1 MQILLAVRK
10 IFEDA
15 ESRACSVAD
24 EFISANPLP
33 PQSLIEGGAIQDNLT
48 TLWCRTSLMVS
59 PARFIFATCQQGAEN
74 ALKVEVLRES
84 PNLRFAY
91 SRPGFVTFK
100 QADDS
105 PFPDDFQ
112 IRSVFA
118 RVLGVSLGK
127 CVSENVVERAKDFW
141 RHLEGRTVEGLH
153 VFPRDRSEPGHRGYE
168 PGLTHESTS
177 TEIILRSAENC
188 PLSLRLDQSQQ
199 PVSSPRP
206 PDPLNGPLIADAI
219 LVDCQEWWIGLHR
232 ARRPISSWP
241 GGFFPAIQ
249 HPDRIVSR
257 VFFKMHESL
266 VWAGFPLEAGQN
278 VAEIGC
284 SPGGA
289 SQVLLAAG
297 LKVVGIDPAEV
308 DPLISENPNFRH
320 IRKRSKDVSRREFN
334 GVDWLTCD
342 INLPPSYTLDTV
354 ESVVMHPKV
363 RIRGLI
369 LTLKLIDWSLAAE
382 IPAFVERVRGWGY
395 SQVRVRQLHHNRQEV
410 CLVAR

>member
-1 MQILLAVRK
+1 
-10 IFEDA
+10 
-15 ESRACSVAD
+15 
-24 EFISANPLP
+24 
-33 PQSLIEGGAIQDNLT
+33 
-48 TLWCRTSLMVS
+48 
-59 PARFIFATCQQGAEN
+59 
-74 ALKVEVLRES
+74 

-112 IRSVFA
+112 TRSVFA

-127 CVSENVVERAKDFW
+127 SLSEDPAELVAVFW

-168 PGLTHESTS
+168 PGLTPESMAA
-177 TEIILRSAENC
+177 EQQLRSAETC
-188 PLSLRLDQSQQ
+188 PPGLRLLPGQ
-199 PVSSPRP
+199 PGVAIRQ

-219 LVDCQEWWIGLHR
+219 LVEPQEWWVGLHR
-232 ARRPISSWP
+232 ARRPISGWP
-241 GGFFPAIQ
+241 GGFFPAVER
-249 HPDRIVSR
+249 PERIVSR

-266 VWAGFPLEAGQN
+266 VWAGFPLQPGQT

-297 LKVVGIDPAEV
+297 LKVVGIDPAVV
-308 DPLISENPNFRH
+308 DPLIAAHPNFRH
-320 IRKRSKDVSRREFN
+320 IRKRSKDVSRREFQ

-354 ESVVMHPKV
+354 ESIITHPKV

-369 LTLKLIDWSLAAE
+369 LTLKLIEWALAEE
-382 IPAFVERVRGWGY
+382 IPQFVERVRGWGY